1 MAVGCWDGTPPGLT
15 VSAEAAVVVIPG
27 YYGTRLVEQT
37 SGRVVWLSVQEVL
50 FGTGS
55 LAVPLPALGISNAV
69 LVRSDGI
76 LEDIPV
82 IPFIYSI
89 NGYGRLLKTLN
100 SLGSRVK
107 VVPLAYDWR
116 MDLLG
121 AIEDLDKTIGQLRAQ
136 GIHRIALVGH
146 SMGGLVAAYYLRYGA
161 QQPEQ
166 AVETWTGASQVEAVV
181 LAGVPYQGSMR
192 TFRNMQYGRSIGFN
206 KRLLTAEAVSSFP
219 ASYYL
224 LPATGSDVLLSRSS
238 ERLEGLLYRSD
249 YWNKYEWGLMSAGS
263 GRSDGTTIHRQSYT
277 ERWLGRAKRFF
288 ELLHRPAESTSPP
301 PIPLLD
307 VRGTGFE
314 TLAAGFWLGP
324 DSPVATGLLF
334 DDEQVRGFDPG
345 LDPSLLLTDGD
356 GTVTIFS
363 ASLPAAYRTMFTVD
377 QRAANV
383 SHSELI
389 TDSRLLGEIASF
401 LDTALGRL

>member
-1 MAVGCWDGTPPGLT
+1 
-15 VSAEAAVVVIPG
+15 
-27 YYGTRLVEQT
+27 
-37 SGRVVWLSVQEVL
+37 
-50 FGTGS
+50 
-55 LAVPLPALGISNAV
+55 
-69 LVRSDGI
+69 
-76 LEDIPV
+76 
-82 IPFIYSI
+82 
-89 NGYGRLLKTLN
+89 
-100 SLGSRVK
+100 
-107 VVPLAYDWR
+107 
-116 MDLLG
+116 
-121 AIEDLDKTIGQLRAQ
+121 
-136 GIHRIALVGH
+136 
-146 SMGGLVAAYYLRYGA
+146 
-161 QQPEQ
+161 
-166 AVETWTGASQVEAVV
+166 
-181 LAGVPYQGSMR
+181 
-192 TFRNMQYGRSIGFN
+192 
-206 KRLLTAEAVSSFP
+206 
-219 ASYYL
+219 
-224 LPATGSDVLLSRSS
+224 
-238 ERLEGLLYRSD
+238 
-249 YWNKYEWGLMSAGS
+249 MSAGS

-334 DDEQVRGFDPG
+334 DEEQVRGFDPG